1 MPGFVYTNNYNES
14 KDSLGMSPLLKRFRN
29 VSVWR
34 VTFNADSFTSW
45 FFFHKTEIL
54 KLNF

>member
-29 VSVWR
+29 ISVWR